1 LSASSSRSVP
11 PSDDDLSLRDSC
23 AALGA
28 LLALSGLGTLAQ
40 ELKIGYV
47 NSERVM
53 RESNLAKAAQGQAG
67 SRVRAP

>member
-1 LSASSSRSVP
+1 MMTSRSLIR
-11 PSDDDLSLRDSC
+11 S

-28 LLALSGLGTLAQ
+28 LLAVSSLGTLAQ

-53 RESNLAKAAQGQAG
+53 RESNLAKAA
-67 SRVRAP
+67 